1 MKTFVKI
8 MTAVLLVTV
17 LVVSLVS
24 CTSKYGDI
32 RAAFEKE
39 GYSENQSLESTSKAI
54 KEELEKKDF
63 AVEIHLLTKS
73 NKITSALVVEFKST
87 QEMVEAY
94 ESSATIRDLV
104 KDIADSEDV
113 NAVYNALTDA
123 GYAKGNCLVIPLSL
137 IYVNEITNIV
147 KSA

>member
-8 MTAVLLVTV
+8 MTAVVLVTV

-113 NAVYNALTDA
+113 NAVYNALKDA
-123 GYAKGNCLVIPLSL
+123 GYAKDNCLVIPLSL
-137 IYVNEITNIV
+137 IYAKEITNIV

>member
-39 GYSENQSLESTSKAI
+39 GYSENQSLESASKAI

-113 NAVYNALTDA
+113 NAVYNALKDA
-123 GYAKGNCLVIPLSL
+123 GYAKDNCLVIPLSL
-137 IYVNEITNIV
+137 IYAKEITNIV

>member
-94 ESSATIRDLV
+94 ESSATIRGLV

-113 NAVYNALTDA
+113 NAVYNALKDA
-123 GYAKGNCLVIPLSL
+123 GYAKDNCLVIPLSL
-137 IYVNEITNIV
+137 IYAKEITNIV

>member
-94 ESSATIRDLV
+94 ESSATIKGLV

-113 NAVYNALTDA
+113 NAVYNALKDA
-123 GYAKGNCLVIPLSL
+123 GYAKDNCLVIPLSL
-137 IYVNEITNIV
+137 IYAKEITNIV

>member
-8 MTAVLLVTV
+8 MTAVVLVTV

-94 ESSATIRDLV
+94 ESSATIRGLV

-113 NAVYNALTDA
+113 NAVYNALKDA
-123 GYAKGNCLVIPLSL
+123 GYAKDNCLVIPLSL
-137 IYVNEITNIV
+137 IYAKEITNIV

>member
-8 MTAVLLVTV
+8 MTAVVLVTV

-94 ESSATIRDLV
+94 ESSATIKGLV

-113 NAVYNALTDA
+113 NAVYNAL
-123 GYAKGNCLVIPLSL
+123 
-137 IYVNEITNIV
+137 
-147 KSA
+147 

>member
-8 MTAVLLVTV
+8 MTAVVLVTV

-94 ESSATIRDLV
+94 ESSATIRGLV

-113 NAVYNALTDA
+113 NAVYNALKDA
-123 GYAKGNCLVIPLSL
+123 GYAKDNCLVIPLSL
-137 IYVNEITNIV
+137 IYVNEITDIV